1 MHNQEG
7 DAAERADSLPR
18 DDVYAL
24 LANERRRYVLSVL
37 HEHGSLPLPDL
48 ADEVALREHDAP
60 LPQVPEDAV
69 LRVYLSLWHVH
80 VPKLTDADV
89 LAYDQDSDTVTLAE
103 HAETVEQ
110 FALDDAD
117 EQST

>member
-1 MHNQEG
+1 MSNQEG
-7 DAAERADSLPR
+7 DATERTDSLPR

-24 LANERRRYVLSVL
+24 LASERRRYVLSVL
-37 HEHGSLPLPDL
+37 REHESLSLPDL

-69 LRVYLSLWHVH
+69 LQVYLSLWHVH

-89 LAYDQDSDTVTLAE
+89 VAYDQDRDIVTLAE
-103 HAETVEQ
+103 HAQAVEQ
-110 FALDDAD
+110 FALADAD
-117 EQST
+117 QST